1 MKPTLGAYTGDF
13 RRIVAAAADAA
24 GFANPVAF
32 DPDEFQDL
40 LLKKAARGRF
50 IPLDGVLIRDWDPDW
65 RRYWAGMNFG
75 LRLYHLEN
83 ITFVRACTSFAL
95 DTCSAGYDFFLVD
108 RKDYL
113 RLYRIGAGIRRASK
127 KPGTPPVMPAGHS
140 EVLWSNTIGFLDPA
154 NLRRIKD
161 LGGRARRGLLL
172 SGPPGNGKT
181 TACRWIFRECRR
193 RNWDCR
199 IVTADDYQSAR
210 RDDDPGEAVRR
221 LFRVSKR
228 GVVFFDDMDI
238 ALRDRNTVNET
249 DDQSVFLT
257 AMDGVEVHEGVVYVF
272 TTNCSLDLIDAAFR
286 RPGRIDLSLSFN
298 VPDSSLR
305 RQLIDRWHVDVRAG
319 IDIELAIRQTEGYSF
334 AEIEE
339 VKNLLILRY
348 IEQGGWQWRW
358 AMDQFRTNRKEL
370 ATEAPRPVGFGTI
383 LERSLN
389 GC

>member
-1 MKPTLGAYTGDF
+1 MKAKLASYTEDV
-13 RRIVAAAADAA
+13 RRIVAAAAEAA
-24 GFANPVAF
+24 GLAEPVAF
-32 DPDEFQDL
+32 DPDEFQEH

-65 RRYWAGMNFG
+65 RRYWSGMNFG
-75 LRLYHLEN
+75 LRLYHLDG
-83 ITFVRACTSFAL
+83 ITFVRAYTSFAL
-95 DTCSAGYDFFLVD
+95 DTCSAGYDFFVVD
-108 RKDYL
+108 RKNYL
-113 RLYRIGAGIRRASK
+113 RLYRTGAAARRASK
-127 KPGTPPVMPAGHS
+127 KAGTPPVMPAGHR
-140 EVLWSNTIGFLDPA
+140 EVLWRNSIGFLDPA

-172 SGPPGNGKT
+172 TGPPGNGKT

-238 ALRDRNTVNET
+238 ALRDRETVKET

-257 AMDGVEVHEGVVYVF
+257 AMDGVEVHDGVVYVF
-272 TTNCSLDLIDAAFR
+272 TTNCSLDLIDPAFR
-286 RPGRIDLSLSFN
+286 RPGRIDLSLSFKL
-298 VPDSSLR
+298 PDASLR
-305 RQLIDRWHVDVRAG
+305 SQLIDRWHADVRAG
-319 IDIELAIRQTEGYSF
+319 IELEVAIRQTEGFSF

-339 VKNLLILRY
+339 VKNLLILRH
-348 IEQGGWQWRW
+348 IETGGWDWNW
-358 AMDQFRTNRKEL
+358 AMDQFRRYRKDL
-370 ATEAPRPVGFGTI
+370 ATEPARHVGFGV
-383 LERSLN
+383 LEASRN